1 MAFQHFQEL
10 DEHISYVA
18 TKVCHLG
25 DQLEG
30 VNTPRQRAVEA
41 QRLMTYFNEFLDGDL
56 RSDVFNNPDKVS
68 YLLSIHFTGGGD
80 VCVTTDADPRCDTA
94 GGEKEQDYEVNHP
107 YSFVK
112 FIPLVGSRG

>member
-56 RSDVFNNPDKVS
+56 RSDVFNNPDKVNE
-68 YLLSIHFTGGGD
+68 LLPFTSAKRC
-80 VCVTTDADPRCDTA
+80 VCMCVSADEDPRRGTA
-94 GGEKEQDYEVNHP
+94 RGETEPDYEVNHP
-107 YSFVK
+107 Y
-112 FIPLVGSRG
+112 

>member
-10 DEHISYVA
+10 DDHISYVA

-68 YLLSIHFTGGGD
+68 TTHLCSC
-80 VCVTTDADPRCDTA
+80 VCVRMCVCEGVSLSQCVCLYDLC
-94 GGEKEQDYEVNHP
+94 
-107 YSFVK
+107 
-112 FIPLVGSRG
+112 

>member
-68 YLLSIHFTGGGD
+68 MLHMFFPFTSVE
-80 VCVTTDADPRCDTA
+80 VCMRDHCRGPPCCDTA
-94 GGEKEQDYEVNHP
+94 GGENEQDYEVNHP
-107 YSFVK
+107 Y
-112 FIPLVGSRG
+112 

>member
-56 RSDVFNNPDKVS
+56 RSDVFNNPEKVS
-68 YLLSIHFTGGGD
+68 MLLFSVTSEE
-80 VCVTTDADPRCDTA
+80 VCVCMYVGPLMRAPA
-94 GGEKEQDYEVNHP
+94 VILLEVSMNR
-107 YSFVK
+107 
-112 FIPLVGSRG
+112 ITR

>member
-56 RSDVFNNPDKVS
+56 RSDVFNNPEKVS
-68 YLLSIHFTGGGD
+68 VLHMFLPFTAAVCACTEC
-80 VCVTTDADPRCDTA
+80 VCVSTDEDPRRDTA
-94 GGEKEQDYEVNHP
+94 GGENEQDYEVNHP
-107 YSFVK
+107 Y
-112 FIPLVGSRG
+112 

>member
-1 MAFQHFQEL
+1 MAAKNPLLTFVKYSSCSLSPQVAFQHFQEL

-56 RSDVFNNPDKVS
+56 RSDVFNNPDNVS
-68 YLLSIHFTGGGD
+68 ERLPVTSAKRCACVRAF
-80 VCVTTDADPRCDTA
+80 VCVCVCA
-94 GGEKEQDYEVNHP
+94 
-107 YSFVK
+107 
-112 FIPLVGSRG
+112 

>member
-56 RSDVFNNPDKVS
+56 RSDVFNNPDKVNM
-68 YLLSIHFTGGGD
+68 LLSFISVE
-80 VCVTTDADPRCDTA
+80 VCVYVCWTIDEDPCWDLA
-94 GGEKEQDYEVNHP
+94 GSENEHDHS
-107 YSFVK
+107 YSFFK
-112 FIPLVGSRG
+112 FIPLVGPLS

>member
-1 MAFQHFQEL
+1 MQVAFQHFQEL

-56 RSDVFNNPDKVS
+56 RSDVFNNPDKVTAYAFFS
-68 YLLSIHFTGGGD
+68 LC
-80 VCVTTDADPRCDTA
+80 VCVCVCA
-94 GGEKEQDYEVNHP
+94 H
-107 YSFVK
+107 
-112 FIPLVGSRG
+112 

>member
-56 RSDVFNNPDKVS
+56 RSDVFNDPEKVR
-68 YLLSIHFTGGGD
+68 LLFSFFAVIYEE
-80 VCVTTDADPRCDTA
+80 VCGCETTEEGPCWETA
-94 GGEKEQDYEVNHP
+94 VGEFEQD
-107 YSFVK
+107 
-112 FIPLVGSRG
+112 

>member
-1 MAFQHFQEL
+1 MTLPLILPHYLSIQVAFQHFQEL

-68 YLLSIHFTGGGD
+68 IRGSCDHFCGEAC
-80 VCVTTDADPRCDTA
+80 VCVRDC
-94 GGEKEQDYEVNHP
+94 
-107 YSFVK
+107 
-112 FIPLVGSRG
+112 